1 MRKWTW
7 MGAAALISTSACAR
21 LVCTPVLRLKVLTLI
36 RRRFL
41 TIGRRMNPELAK
53 NDIAFAFDEI
63 VGGNWMVRDDKA
75 LSIEALI
82 RIYKELLARGPG
94 LFETWLSHLED
105 FTVRRLDSAV
115 KIQAHARGK
124 LGRAKA
130 GKRKAARLL
139 EELQRGDPD
148 KQ

>member
-1 MRKWTW
+1 
-7 MGAAALISTSACAR
+7 
-21 LVCTPVLRLKVLTLI
+21 
-36 RRRFL
+36 
-41 TIGRRMNPELAK
+41 MNPELAK

-63 VGGNWMVRDDKA
+63 VGGNWMVRDDKT

-130 GKRKAARLL
+130 GKRKAARVL
-139 EELQRGDPD
+139 EELQERRQLRLRPALVHLRGSPPPPGAEAEREERG
-148 KQ
+148 

>member
-1 MRKWTW
+1 
-7 MGAAALISTSACAR
+7 
-21 LVCTPVLRLKVLTLI
+21 
-36 RRRFL
+36 
-41 TIGRRMNPELAK
+41 MNPELAK
-53 NDIAFAFDEI
+53 NDIAFAFDEM
-63 VGGNWMVRDDKA
+63 VGGNWMVRDDKT

-130 GKRKAARLL
+130 GKHKAARVL
-139 EELQRGDPD
+139 EELQRGGPD
-148 KQ
+148 RAH